1 MRAEADARAV
11 ATRGPAVT
19 WWEPRVARRKLN
31 GTVAQIGFLLGTLG
45 TVALLVL
52 LLTVL
57 VWRGRDWLSWG
68 LLTDMPS
75 SIAAD
80 RAGMNSAVVGSFY
93 LVIGASIFSMV
104 VGLGTAI
111 LLEEYIGPGRWKR
124 VLQTNISNLAGVPS
138 VVYGL
143 LGLALFVNL
152 LQMGR
157 VLLAGALTMGLLILP
172 IVIIASQEAIRA
184 VPLELRQAAYGLG
197 ATRWQTV
204 RHHVLPAAMP
214 GILTGTILSISRA
227 VGETAP
233 LVVVGAAPFLLFRPD
248 GPFSSYSAMPMQIYT
263 WTRSSK
269 HEFQD
274 LAAAAIIVLM
284 VVLLGMNAIAIFIR
298 QRMSKRDRW

>member
-1 MRAEADARAV
+1 MRTDVDVRAIPSRPKAVSWQPNV
-11 ATRGPAVT
+11 AK
-19 WWEPRVARRKLN
+19 RKLT
-31 GTVAQIGFLLGTLG
+31 GTFARIGFLLGTMG

-52 LLTVL
+52 LLSVL
-57 VWRGRDWLSWG
+57 VWRGRNWLSWG

-75 SIAAD
+75 SIAAE

-93 LVIGASIFSMV
+93 LVLGASLFSMI
-104 VGLGTAI
+104 VGISTAV
-111 LLEEYIGPGRWKR
+111 LLEEYVKPGRWKR

-152 LQMGR
+152 MQMGR
-157 VLLAGALTMGLLILP
+157 VLLAGALTMGLLVLP
-172 IVIIASQEAIRA
+172 IVIIASQEAIRS
-184 VPLELRQAAYGLG
+184 VPLGLRQAAYGLG
-197 ATRWQTV
+197 ATQWQTV

-248 GPFSSYSAMPMQIYT
+248 GLFSSYSAMPMQIYT

-274 LAAAAIIVLM
+274 LAAAAIIILM

-298 QRMSKRDRW
+298 QRMSKGARW

>member
-1 MRAEADARAV
+1 MRTGVDVRALPAR
-11 ATRGPAVT
+11 
-19 WWEPRVARRKLN
+19 PRAHSWQPNIARRKAW
-31 GTVAQIGFLLGTLG
+31 GTIAQSGFLLGTMG
-45 TVALLVL
+45 TVALLVM

-68 LLTDMPS
+68 LITDMPS
-75 SIAAD
+75 TIAAD
-80 RAGMNSAVVGSFY
+80 RAGMNSAIVGSFY
-93 LVIGASIFSMV
+93 LVIGASLFSMV
-104 VGLGTAI
+104 VGVSTAV
-111 LLEEYIGPGRWKR
+111 LLEEYVPPGRLKR

-143 LGLALFVNL
+143 LGLALFVNI

-172 IVIIASQEAIRA
+172 IVIIASQEAIRS
-184 VPLELRQAAYGLG
+184 VPLGLRQAAYALG
-197 ATRWQTV
+197 ATQWQTV

-214 GILTGTILSISRA
+214 GILTGTILSLSRA
-227 VGETAP
+227 IGETAP
-233 LVVVGAAPFLLFRPD
+233 LIVVGASPFLLFRPD
-248 GPFSSYSAMPMQIYT
+248 GLFSSYSAMPMQIYS

-284 VVLLGMNAIAIFIR
+284 VVLLGMNAIAILIR
-298 QRMSKRDRW
+298 QRMSRGNRW

>member
-1 MRAEADARAV
+1 MRTDADVRAIPTRPKVVSWQPNV
-11 ATRGPAVT
+11 AK
-19 WWEPRVARRKLN
+19 RKLT
-31 GTVAQIGFLLGTLG
+31 GTLARIGFLLGTMG
-45 TVALLVL
+45 TVALLIL
-52 LLTVL
+52 LLSVL
-57 VWRGRDWLSWG
+57 VWRGRTWLSWG

-93 LVIGASIFSMV
+93 LVLGASLFSMII
-104 VGLGTAI
+104 GISTAV
-111 LLEEYIGPGRWKR
+111 LLEEYVQPGRWKR

-152 LQMGR
+152 MQMGR
-157 VLLAGALTMGLLILP
+157 VLLAGALTMGLLVLP
-172 IVIIASQEAIRA
+172 IVIIASQEAVRA
-184 VPLELRQAAYGLG
+184 VPLGLRQAAYALG
-197 ATRWQTV
+197 ATQWQTV

-248 GPFSSYSAMPMQIYT
+248 SPFSSYSAMPMQIYT

-298 QRMSKRDRW
+298 QRMSKGARW

>member
-1 MRAEADARAV
+1 MRTEVDTILVPARSTA
-11 ATRGPAVT
+11 ATWHPNLP
-19 WWEPRVARRKLN
+19 WRKVK
-31 GTVAQIGFLLGTLG
+31 GSAAQIGFLLGTMG
-45 TVALLVL
+45 TVALLVM

-57 VWRGRDWLSWG
+57 VWRGRNWLSWG

-75 SIAAD
+75 SIDAN
-80 RAGMNSAVVGSFY
+80 RAGMNSAIVGSFY
-93 LVIGASIFSMV
+93 LVIGASIFATV
-104 VGLGTAI
+104 VGVSTAV
-111 LLEEYIGPGRWKR
+111 LLEEYIAPGRWKR
-124 VLQTNISNLAGVPS
+124 MLQTNISNLAGVPS

-152 LQMGR
+152 MQMGR

-172 IVIIASQEAIRA
+172 IVIIASQEAIRS
-184 VPLELRQAAYGLG
+184 VPLGLRQAAYALG
-197 ATRWQTV
+197 ATQWQTV

-214 GILTGTILSISRA
+214 GILTGSILSLSRA

-248 GPFSSYSAMPMQIYT
+248 GPFSSYSAMPMQIYS

-284 VVLLGMNAIAIFIR
+284 AVLLGMNALAIFLR
-298 QRMSKRDRW
+298 QRLSNRNRW

>member
-1 MRAEADARAV
+1 MRTDVDAGALRSRPQLV
-11 ATRGPAVT
+11 SWQPN
-19 WWEPRVARRKLN
+19 VARRKFSGKL
-31 GTVAQIGFLLGTLG
+31 AQIGFLLGTMC

-52 LLTVL
+52 LLAVL
-57 VWRGRDWLSWG
+57 VWRGRDWLSWR

-93 LVIGASIFSMV
+93 LVIGASIFSMI
-104 VGLGTAI
+104 VGISTAV
-111 LLEEYIGPGRWKR
+111 LLEEYVRPGPWKR
-124 VLQTNISNLAGVPS
+124 LLQTNISNLAGVPS

-152 LQMGR
+152 MQMGR

-184 VPLELRQAAYGLG
+184 VPLGLRQAAYALG
-197 ATRWQTV
+197 ATQWQTV

-214 GILTGTILSISRA
+214 GILTGTILSVSRA

-248 GPFSSYSAMPMQIYT
+248 SLFSSYSAMPMQIYT

-284 VVLLGMNAIAIFIR
+284 IVLLGMNAIAILIR
-298 QRMSKRDRW
+298 QRMSRGYRW

>member
-1 MRAEADARAV
+1 
-11 ATRGPAVT
+11 VT

>member
-1 MRAEADARAV
+1 MRTGVGVRAIRTHTRAASWRPNVAGRNLAGALARIV
-11 ATRGPAVT
+11 
-19 WWEPRVARRKLN
+19 
-31 GTVAQIGFLLGTLG
+31 FLLGTMG
-45 TVALLVL
+45 TVALLGL
-52 LLTVL
+52 LLSVL
-57 VWRGRDWLSWG
+57 AWRGRDWLSWG

-75 SIAAD
+75 SISAD
-80 RAGMNSAVVGSFY
+80 QAGMNSAVIGSFY
-93 LVIGASIFSMV
+93 LVIGASVFSMG
-104 VGLGTAI
+104 VGISTAI
-111 LLEEYIGPGRWKR
+111 LLEEYVQPGRWKR

-152 LQMGR
+152 MQMGR

-172 IVIIASQEAIRA
+172 IVIIASQEAIRS
-184 VPLELRQAAYGLG
+184 VPLGLRHAAYALG
-197 ATRWQTV
+197 ATQWQTV

-284 VVLLGMNAIAIFIR
+284 IVLLGMNGIAIFIR
-298 QRMSKRDRW
+298 QRMSKGNRW

>member
-1 MRAEADARAV
+1 MRTEADLRV
-11 ATRGPAVT
+11 ASTRSRPVA
-19 WWEPRVARRKLN
+19 WQPRVARRALI
-31 GTVAQIGFLLGTLG
+31 GTFARMMFLLGTAG
-45 TVALLVL
+45 TVALLAL
-52 LLTVL
+52 LLGVL

-80 RAGMNSAVVGSFY
+80 RAGMNSAVIGSFY
-93 LVIGASIFSMV
+93 LVIGASLFSMI
-104 VGLGTAI
+104 VGVGTAI
-111 LLEEYIGPGRWKR
+111 LLEEYVQAGRLKR
-124 VLQTNISNLAGVPS
+124 ILQTNISNLAGVPS

-152 LQMGR
+152 MQMGR

-172 IVIIASQEAIRA
+172 IVIIAAQEAIRA

-197 ATRWQTV
+197 ATQWQTV

-214 GILTGTILSISRA
+214 GILTGTILSVSRA

-248 GPFSSYSAMPMQIYT
+248 GLFSSYSAMPMQIYT

-269 HEFQD
+269 QEFQD

-298 QRMSKRDRW
+298 QRLSKRDRW

>member
-1 MRAEADARAV
+1 M
-11 ATRGPAVT
+11 T

>member
-1 MRAEADARAV
+1 MRTGVEIRAMPARPQTV
-11 ATRGPAVT
+11 SWQPN
-19 WWEPRVARRKLN
+19 VARRKMK
-31 GTVAQIGFLLGTLG
+31 GTLARIGFLVGTMS
-45 TVALLVL
+45 TVALLIMLLSVL
-52 LLTVL
+52 L
-57 VWRGRDWLSWG
+57 WRGQNWLSWG
-68 LLTDMPS
+68 LITDMPS

-80 RAGMNSAVVGSFY
+80 RAGMNSAVVGSVY
-93 LVIGASIFSMV
+93 LVIGASIFSTV
-104 VGLGTAI
+104 VGVSTAL
-111 LLEEYIGPGRWKR
+111 LLEEYVAPGRWKR

-143 LGLALFVNL
+143 LGLALFVNIM
-152 LQMGR
+152 QMGR

-172 IVIIASQEAIRA
+172 IVIIASQEAIRG
-184 VPLELRQAAYGLG
+184 VPLGLRQAAYALG
-197 ATRWQTV
+197 ATQWQTV

-214 GILTGTILSISRA
+214 GILTGTILSLSRA
-227 VGETAP
+227 IGETAP

-284 VVLLGMNAIAIFIR
+284 IVLLGMNAIAIVIR
-298 QRMSKRDRW
+298 QRLSRGNRW

>member
-1 MRAEADARAV
+1 MRTGADVRAIPTPPKSV
-11 ATRGPAVT
+11 SWQPN
-19 WWEPRVARRKLN
+19 VARRKLR
-31 GTVAQIGFLLGTLG
+31 GTLARIGFLLGTMG
-45 TVALLVL
+45 TVAVLAL
-52 LLTVL
+52 LLSVL
-57 VWRGRDWLSWG
+57 GWRGRDWLSWG

-80 RAGMNSAVVGSFY
+80 RAGMNSAVIGSFY
-93 LVIGASIFSMV
+93 LVFGASVFSMI
-104 VGLGTAI
+104 VGISTAV
-111 LLEEYIGPGRWKR
+111 LLEEYVKPGRWKR

-152 LQMGR
+152 MQMGR

-184 VPLELRQAAYGLG
+184 VPLGLRQAALALG
-197 ATRWQTV
+197 ATQWQTV

-214 GILTGTILSISRA
+214 GILTGTILSVSRA

-248 GPFSSYSAMPMQIYT
+248 SPFSSYSAMPMQIYT

-284 VVLLGMNAIAIFIR
+284 IVLLGMNGIAIFIR
-298 QRMSKRDRW
+298 QRLSKKNRW

>member
-1 MRAEADARAV
+1 MRTGVGIRAV
-11 ATRGPAVT
+11 PVRGRAASWQPN
-19 WWEPRVARRKLN
+19 VARRKAK
-31 GTVAQIGFLLGTLG
+31 GTAARISFILGTMG
-45 TVALLVL
+45 TVALLVML
-52 LLTVL
+52 LSVL
-57 VWRGRDWLSWG
+57 LWRGRDWLSWG

-80 RAGMNSAVVGSFY
+80 RAGMNSAVVGSLY
-93 LVIGASIFSMV
+93 LVIGASVFSTI
-104 VGLGTAI
+104 VGVSTAL
-111 LLEEYIGPGRWKR
+111 LLEEYVAPGRWKR

-143 LGLALFVNL
+143 LGLALFVNIM
-152 LQMGR
+152 QMGR

-172 IVIIASQEAIRA
+172 IVIIASQEAIRS
-184 VPLELRQAAYGLG
+184 VPLGLRQAAYALG
-197 ATRWQTV
+197 ATQWQTV

-214 GILTGTILSISRA
+214 GILTGTILSLSRA

-284 VVLLGMNAIAIFIR
+284 IVLLGMNAIAIFIR
-298 QRMSKRDRW
+298 QRMSRGNRW